1 MKITIRTKLAA
12 TFGALLLLTMG
23 VGVSGLVSLDQSSRT
38 MEEFS
43 RQPFQMV
50 QATTGIAA
58 ELERIHRIVRTAYS
72 STEPVDMSAEYAS
85 AWALLDK
92 RLAQVEAAGQS
103 ADGDLV
109 ALVRD
114 LRPVSDAAFAG
125 ATATDLWA
133 VAHAREA
140 LAPIERDLTGKLR
153 MLRSQLAGKGASAFA
168 ARQTLS
174 DIETNMFEARLSL
187 VDILS
192 TADDEARQAAFKRFE
207 GLKKL
212 VARKFDDLSEA
223 APIGT
228 ERLIAQIFETWNQSF
243 DTMLPLA
250 EEGMKARATHTTH
263 YLDTVQR
270 PAAERVEARLD
281 ALTQEAQAQAR
292 GFLNEADA
300 SYAQTRNRLVALL
313 GAALVLG
320 IGMMLW
326 LTHSIATR
334 LRRAVRF
341 VDAVGAGD
349 LTQSVEPRGCDEIA
363 ELQRAVGEMT
373 AKLSAIVSG
382 VRTSSALVASGS
394 ALSAQTAEELA
405 SGSRNGGAA
414 SEQASAAIEEMSA
427 NIRQT
432 ADNASVTE
440 RIAATAR
447 EHAVSTDEAVARSV
461 EAMKS
466 IAASVRIVQ
475 EIARRTD
482 LLALN
487 AAIEAARAGP
497 HGKGFAV
504 VASEVRKL
512 AERSSEAAG
521 EIASVSA
528 ATLEVAEGAGLRLA
542 ELLPEINR
550 TADLV
555 SEISA
560 ACREQSIGVE
570 QIAQAIHQLDRVTQG
585 NRDAAD
591 RMAHTA
597 GELSDEAGRLAETMT
612 FFRTD
617 EADVAA
623 EPMSDATSEPG
634 SERSGEAPPAGE
646 PVEEFAEPVHR
657 KAA

>member
-12 TFGALLLLTMG
+12 TFGALLLLTTG
-23 VGVSGLVSLDQSSRT
+23 VGVSALVSLDQSSRT
-38 MEEFS
+38 MAEFAS
-43 RQPFQMV
+43 RPFQMV
-50 QATTGIAA
+50 QATIGISG
-58 ELERIHRIVRTAYS
+58 ELERIHRIVRAAYS
-72 STEPVDMSAEYAS
+72 STGSVDMSAEYAS
-85 AWALLDK
+85 AWTLLDK
-92 RLAQVEAAGQS
+92 RLAQVEAAGPS

-125 ATATDLWA
+125 AAATDLWA

-140 LAPIERDLTGKLR
+140 LAPIEKDLTGKLR
-153 MLRSQLAGKGASAFA
+153 MLRSQLAGKGASAFE

-192 TADDEARQAAFKRFE
+192 TAEDDARQAAFKRFE

-212 VARKFDDLSEA
+212 VARKFDGLSEI

-228 ERLIAQIFETWNQSF
+228 ERMIAQISETWNQSF
-243 DTMLPLA
+243 DAMQPLA
-250 EEGMKARATHTTH
+250 EEGMKARATQTTH

-281 ALTQEAQAQAR
+281 ALTQAAQAQAR
-292 GFLNEADA
+292 GFLDEAQA
-300 SYAQTRNRLVALL
+300 SYGHTRDRLAALV

-334 LRRAVRF
+334 LRRAVRL
-341 VDAVGAGD
+341 VDAVGSGD
-349 LTQSVEPRGCDEIA
+349 LTQTVAPTGNDEIA

-373 AKLSAIVSG
+373 GKLSAIVTD
-382 VRTSSALVASGS
+382 VRASSALVASGS
-394 ALSAQTAEELA
+394 ALSAATAGDLA
-405 SGSRNGGAA
+405 TGSHKGGAA
-414 SEQASAAIEEMSA
+414 SEQASAAIEQMSA
-427 NIRQT
+427 NIRQN
-432 ADNASVTE
+432 ADNAAVTE

-447 EHAVSTDEAVARSV
+447 EHAVSTDKAVARSV

-487 AAIEAARAGP
+487 AAIEAARAGA

-512 AERSSEAAG
+512 AERSGEAAD

-528 ATLEVAEGAGLRLA
+528 ETLEVAEGAGVRLA

-560 ACREQSIGVE
+560 ACREQSVGVE

-585 NRDAAD
+585 NRDGAD
-591 RMAHTA
+591 RMARTA
-597 GELSDEAGRLAETMT
+597 GDLSSEAGRLADTMT
-612 FFRTD
+612 FFRTG
-617 EADVAA
+617 EAGQAPEPALEPSQPVAEASAQARTSA
-623 EPMSDATSEPG
+623 EPSEDERTEAHRRDA
-634 SERSGEAPPAGE
+634 A
-646 PVEEFAEPVHR
+646 
-657 KAA
+657 

>member
-12 TFGALLLLTMG
+12 TFGALLLLTAG

-38 MEEFS
+38 MAEFAE
-43 RQPFQMV
+43 RPFQMV
-50 QATTGIAA
+50 QATTGLSA
-58 ELERIHRIVRTAYS
+58 ELERIHRIVRAAYS
-72 STEPVDMSAEYAS
+72 STGPSDRGAEYAS
-85 AWALLDK
+85 TWAALDQ
-92 RLAQVEAAGQS
+92 RLAQVEAAGPS

-114 LRPVSDAAFAG
+114 LRPVSDTAFEAAE
-125 ATATDLWA
+125 ATDLWA

-140 LAPIERDLTGKLR
+140 LAPIEKDLTAKLR
-153 MLRSQLAGKGASAFA
+153 MLRSQLAGKGAIAFE

-174 DIETNMFEARLSL
+174 DIETNMFEARLAL

-212 VARKFDDLSEA
+212 VARKFDNLGEI

-228 ERLIAQIFETWNQSF
+228 ERMIGQILDTWNRSF
-243 DTMLPLA
+243 ELMLPLA
-250 EEGMKARATHTTH
+250 EEGMKARATRATE
-263 YLDTVQR
+263 YLDSVQR

-281 ALTQEAQAQAR
+281 ALTQQAKAQAR
-292 GFLNEADA
+292 GFLDSARA
-300 SYAQTRNRLVALL
+300 SYGQTRDRLAALV

-320 IGMMLW
+320 VGMMLW

-334 LRRAVRF
+334 LRRAVRL
-341 VDAVGAGD
+341 VDAVGSGD
-349 LTQSVEPRGCDEIA
+349 LTQTVTPTGNDEIA

-373 AKLSAIVSG
+373 GKLSAIVTD
-382 VRTSSALVASGS
+382 VRASSALVASGS
-394 ALSAQTAEELA
+394 ALSAATAGDLVT
-405 SGSRNGGAA
+405 GSHKGGAA

-427 NIRQT
+427 NIRQN
-432 ADNASVTE
+432 ADNAAVTE

-487 AAIEAARAGP
+487 AAIEAARAGA

-512 AERSSEAAG
+512 AERSGEAAD

-528 ATLEVAEGAGLRLA
+528 ETLEVAEGAGVRLS

-550 TADLV
+550 TAELV

-560 ACREQSIGVE
+560 ACREQSVGVE
-570 QIAQAIHQLDRVTQG
+570 QIARAIHQLDRVTQG
-585 NRDAAD
+585 NRDGAD
-591 RMAHTA
+591 RMARTA
-597 GELSDEAGRLAETMT
+597 ADLSSEAGRLADTMT
-612 FFRTD
+612 FFRTGEGGRAPEPARD
-617 EADVAA
+617 PSQPVAGPSARAGTSA
-623 EPMSDATSEPG
+623 EP
-634 SERSGEAPPAGE
+634 AGDE
-646 PVEEFAEPVHR
+646 PVETRHR
-657 KAA
+657 EAA